1 MKGTKVTGINYTEVE
16 AIVVMS
22 YINFRN
28 LNAVAFHPMDFV
40 IGPKIYISTART
52 IINLYLGTLTY
63 FLLSINRICWVPDY
77 WPNLISHCICSFRCG
92 VPSSCCKESYRME
105 SGLIKIR
112 CGFEVQDRKK
122 FTEAVVKEKVILL
135 NKDTL
140 NLASLS
146 EI

>member
-1 MKGTKVTGINYTEVE
+1 
-16 AIVVMS
+16 MS

-28 LNAVAFHPMDFV
+28 SNAVAFRPMDFV
-40 IGPKIYISTART
+40 IGPKIYISTARM
-52 IINLYLGTLTY
+52 IINQFLGTLSY
-63 FLLSINRICWVPDY
+63 SFLSINLIDWNVPDY

-122 FTEAVVKEKVILL
+122 FSEAVVKEKVILL

-140 NLASLS
+140 NLSLS
-146 EI
+146 EV

>member
-1 MKGTKVTGINYTEVE
+1 MEGAKVTGINYTEAK
-16 AIVVMS
+16 AIDVIMS
-22 YINFRN
+22 YTNFRN
-28 LNAVAFHPMDFV
+28 LNAVVFHPMDFV

-63 FLLSINRICWVPDY
+63 SLSINRIYWVHIP
-77 WPNLISHCICSFRCG
+77 WLLAKLISHCICSFRCG

-135 NKDTL
+135 AL
-140 NLASLS
+140 LYVR
-146 EI
+146 EV